1 MNTGIVTSTL
11 SLSRLLSTCRLM
23 DIEITFKGDIPVIRL
38 SGRII
43 DGESAAKLQE
53 TFQGFARDGRIFTI
67 IDLEHVTYFDSLAIG
82 LLIAH
87 YISVSQRGG
96 RVLLLKADEKIRI
109 LMRMT
114 RLEDRFAWV
123 TDLEEALRTVEETGL
138 ARPDPQSDSR

>member
-1 MNTGIVTSTL
+1 M
-11 SLSRLLSTCRLM
+11 
-23 DIEITFKGDIPVIRL
+23 IRL

-43 DGESAAKLQE
+43 NGESAAKLQE
-53 TFQGFARDGRIFTI
+53 TFQGFARDERIFTI